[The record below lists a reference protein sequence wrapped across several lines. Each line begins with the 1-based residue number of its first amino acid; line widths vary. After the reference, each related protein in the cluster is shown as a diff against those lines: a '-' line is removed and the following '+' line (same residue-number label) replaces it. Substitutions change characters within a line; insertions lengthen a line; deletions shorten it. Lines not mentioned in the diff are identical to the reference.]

1 MGPRQIAARAQ
12 RGQRT
17 ITPPTSQSPGLHHRR
32 IGDIRVPVISD
43 GFLEDNLEILKTIA
57 QDEVWQL
64 LTGKYAPAGAPAVFQ
79 AADTGLDPEFNQFA
93 LRQRGCPG
101 LPVLEASGR
110 HAK

>member
-64 LTGKYAPAGAPAVFQ
+64 LTGNSAPAA
-79 AADTGLDPEFNQFA
+79 
-93 LRQRGCPG
+93 G